1 MIVVLAGR
9 RVDPPNASF
18 TRFPLSMRGVVAKRI
33 LAALDELKVT
43 TLVTS
48 AACGSD
54 LLAINAARALSASRR
69 IVLPYREDWFLE
81 DSVTDRPGRWED
93 LYQQVISE
101 AREAGDLVVLDEKRG
116 SDDAFRAANDAI
128 ISEALRLAREENP
141 DKPGDA
147 LAGLIVWEGKSRGP
161 DDVTDHMKQRLEKAG
176 ATIRAVITAPQT
188 GD

>member
-1 MIVVLAGR
+1 MIVVVAGR

-18 TRFPLSMRGVVAKRI
+18 PRFPLKMRGAVAMRI
-33 LAALDELKVT
+33 LSALRELDVT

-54 LLAINAARALSASRR
+54 LLAINAARALGARRR
-69 IVLPYREDWFLE
+69 IILPYREDWFLE

-101 AREAGDLVVLDEKRG
+101 GRAAGDLLILHQERG

-128 ISEALRLAREENP
+128 ISEALRLAREANP
-141 DKPGDA
+141 ANPGA
-147 LAGLIVWEGKSRGP
+147 ELAGLIVWEGQSRGP
-161 DDVTDHMKQRLEKAG
+161 DDVTDHMRQRLEKAG
-176 ATIRAVITAPQT
+176 ATIRVVLTAPPA